1 MEFDINKVSGIGEY
15 FTEEVT
21 VGEGVDAEK
30 VLVYKVKIADKADEL
45 DSVDYVDE
53 GSRAFLV
60 IRKNTLELRTDRKL
74 LGLLREKYETV
85 MESRYFGKGGVEIVN
100 SGQLSSEEIDDL
112 VRLSYNLSAEKT
124 E

>member
-1 MEFDINKVSGIGEY
+1 MRVQGRFWWLE
-15 FTEEVT
+15 
-21 VGEGVDAEK
+21 
-30 VLVYKVKIADKADEL
+30 
-45 DSVDYVDE
+45 
-53 GSRAFLV
+53 
-60 IRKNTLELRTDRKL
+60 TLELRTDRKL

-100 SGQLSSEEIDDL
+100 SGQLSSEEINDL